1 MNVKKLLEAA
11 VRCCA
16 AGAATAFAAATDVPS
31 VQSVNYSQPSSGS
44 RTVTVTY
51 TLDDAPAIVT
61 MEVLTNGVSVGADK
75 AVSFEG
81 DVNKVVQP
89 GAHTFKWFAQRDWPE
104 QDIREDVVQ
113 IRLKAWALSEPPPYM
128 VADLET
134 PQNVTYYASADALPD
149 GGLTNRLYKTSRLV
163 MRRIYA
169 AGVRWNMGTHKYE
182 PGYISRTQ
190 DAIHSVQLTNDY
202 YIGVFQ
208 LTQGQWYRI
217 AGVYPTW
224 ADVTTAGER
233 DVYPLQYITFAE
245 MREAAPNVSSTTVA
259 GNSAYRYPEAPSPD
273 SFLGRLSSLTGIA
286 FDLPGECEWEYAC
299 RAGNYGAKWGDGS
312 VATLPGGGNNS
323 TDPNLGALA
332 TYWTN
337 PALCTPVGSHNPN
350 SWGLYDMHGN
360 LWEMCLDIYTADI
373 TGLDGAINTTV
384 NSDSTH
390 ATSGAIL
397 HSERGGAR
405 HSRAYQCQSS
415 YRDKDPESSRT
426 AGIGFRL
433 VSRIA
438 Q

>member
-1 MNVKKLLEAA
+1 MKTQKRMFMAIA
-11 VRCCA
+11 CASCA
-16 AGAATAFAAATDVPS
+16 ATLFGTATDVPVVS
-31 VQSVNYSQPSSGS
+31 NVNFDQPVGG
-44 RTVTVTY
+44 RTVTVAY
-51 TLDDAPAIVT
+51 DLADAPAIVT
-61 MEVLTNGVSVGADK
+61 VDVLTNGVSIGADK
-75 AVSFEG
+75 VTRLEG

-89 GAHTFKWFAQRDWPE
+89 GSHKFKWFARRDWPDHLITE
-104 QDIREDVVQ
+104 SIVSV
-113 IRLKAWALSEPPPYM
+113 RLRAWALAEPPPYM

-134 PQNVTYYASADALPD
+134 PSNVTYYASADALP
-149 GGLTNRLYKTSRLV
+149 GGVTNDLYKTSRLA
-163 MRRIYA
+163 MRRVNA
-169 AGVRWNMGTHKYE
+169 VGVRWNMGAHKTE
-182 PGYISRTQ
+182 PGYLSRTQ

-273 SFLGRLSSLTGIA
+273 SFLGRLSSRTGIA

-312 VATLPGGGNNS
+312 VATLPNGGNNT
-323 TDPNLGALA
+323 TDPALSELA

-337 PALCTPVGSHNPN
+337 PAMCTPVGSHNPN